1 MEEYWK
7 ALIRGLSFDES
18 EASPGLW
25 WKIPAFVGLAI
36 LALSIVQ

>member
-18 EASPGLW
+18 EVSTGLW
-25 WKIPAFVGLAI
+25 WKIPAFVVLAFLI
-36 LALSIVQ
+36 LSIVQ